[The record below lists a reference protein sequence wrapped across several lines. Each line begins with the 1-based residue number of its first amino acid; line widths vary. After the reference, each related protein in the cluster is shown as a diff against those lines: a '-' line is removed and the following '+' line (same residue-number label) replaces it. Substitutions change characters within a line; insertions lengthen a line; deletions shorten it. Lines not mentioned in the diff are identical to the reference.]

1 MSADPS
7 PRGRK
12 RKDLSVGYGRPPQQ
26 HRFKPGQSGNPK
38 GRPRGSKNESTLVR
52 EILERKIE
60 SRSNGRTRKISVLEG
75 IILKMVEEA
84 LKGNTKTA
92 AFVLNRYAAMVSG
105 DLPPQD
111 LGDDDRAVLEAF
123 AARLNTADKQNGE
136 PE

>member
-1 MSADPS
+1 
-7 PRGRK
+7 
-12 RKDLSVGYGRPPQQ
+12 
-26 HRFKPGQSGNPK
+26 
-38 GRPRGSKNESTLVR
+38 LVR

-60 SRSNGRTRKISVLEG
+60 TRSNGRTRKISVMEG

-84 LKGNTKTA
+84 LRGNTKTA

-111 LGDDDRAVLEAF
+111 LGEDDRAVLEAF
-123 AARLNTADKQNGE
+123 AAKLNTADKQEGE